1 MPADLDYREDGSAVL
16 AVAEG
21 HAWHREGDVK
31 VGARITPEEAE
42 QMVPEWFAT
51 IEARPVY
58 GQINGAVTELPDHVM
73 HVRQGGVGRGGQPF
87 PEAQVGLVGRHRY
100 SLVQPRPAFDFTAAM
115 MGQRSAAEVASIG
128 TLRGGSVAFVSLY
141 LGDAFLIP
149 GEESERFARYL
160 NTVNSYDGS
169 YAFTATNSDV
179 KIVCTN
185 TLRWNMNTARK
196 TKVRHTGDL
205 DARLRAAREALG
217 MAERYSAI
225 QAASAEALADVPMS
239 GAAIEEL
246 FANLT
251 PLPLDKAGAVQEGRA
266 ATNARQLREVLHN
279 LYATDPTV
287 AHIRGTAWGALSTV
301 TLYTNHHQTR
311 KNTRTG
317 TAADNRFEAL
327 VLDDSSPLE
336 TRAQKLLTPLIDTA
350 AVLAR
355 AKDRAAEFAAA

>member
-16 AVAEG
+16 AVAESA
-21 HAWHREGDVK
+21 AWHGEGSVK

-42 QMVPEWFAT
+42 QMVPEWFSP

-58 GQINGAVTELPDHVM
+58 GYVNGEVVENEDHVQ
-73 HVRQGGVGRGGQPF
+73 HVRLAGTGPDGQPF
-87 PEAQVGLVGRHRY
+87 PEKVVGLVGRHRY
-100 SLVQPRPAFDFTAAM
+100 SLVQPRAGYDFIATM
-115 MGQRSAAEVASIG
+115 LGLREQSEVASIG

-141 LGDAFLIP
+141 LGDAYLIP
-149 GEESERFARYL
+149 GEEAERFGRFL
-160 NTVNSYDGS
+160 SWVNSYDGS
-169 YAFTATNSDV
+169 YAFTAANSDV

-196 TKVRHTGDL
+196 VKVRHTGDL

-225 QAASAEALADVPMS
+225 QAAAAEALADVTMTP
-239 GAAIEEL
+239 AAIEEL

-251 PLPLDKAGAVQEGRA
+251 PLPVDAAGQVKEGRA

-287 AHIRGTAWGALSTV
+287 QHIRGTAWGALSTV
-301 TLYTNHHQTR
+301 TLYTNHHVTR
-311 KNTRTG
+311 RNTRTG
-317 TAADNRFEAL
+317 TQDDNRFEAL
-327 VLDDSSPLE
+327 IMDDSSPLE
-336 TRAQKLLTPLIDTA
+336 TRAQKLLTPLINPA
-350 AVLAR
+350 AIVAR

>member
-16 AVAEG
+16 AVAESA
-21 HAWHREGDVK
+21 AWHGEGTVK

-42 QMVPEWFAT
+42 RMVPEWFAT

-58 GQINGAVTELPDHVM
+58 GQIGGSVVELPDHVM
-73 HVRQGGVGRGGQPF
+73 HVRQAGTGPDGSPF
-87 PEAQVGLVGRHRY
+87 PEQQVGLVGRHRY

-115 MGQRSAAEVASIG
+115 MGQREQAEVASIG
-128 TLRGGSVAFVSLY
+128 TLRSGSIAFVSLY
-141 LGDAFLIP
+141 LGESYLIP
-149 GEESERFARYL
+149 GEEAERFGRYL
-160 NTVNSYDGS
+160 NSVNSYDGS

-205 DARLRAAREALG
+205 DARLRAAREALR

-225 QAASAEALADVPMS
+225 QAAAAEALAEVKLSP
-239 GAAIEEL
+239 AKIEEL

-251 PLPLDKAGAVQEGRA
+251 PLPLDSAGAVKEGRA

-311 KNTRTG
+311 RNTRTG
-317 TAADNRFEAL
+317 TADDNRYEAL
-327 VLDDSSPLE
+327 ILDDSSPLE

-350 AVLAR
+350 AVTAR
-355 AKDRAAEFAAA
+355 AKDRLAEFAAA